1 MARTTGSTAEIT
13 ERRILEAAR
22 ELFTER
28 GYAGT
33 SIRDI
38 AERLSM
44 TKAALYYH
52 SQNKQDVLAALVE
65 PWLREMDELAA
76 WAEPQHPLD
85 REEALRRTIAFL
97 AS

>member
-1 MARTTGSTAEIT
+1 MARTAGSHAEIT
-13 ERRILEAAR
+13 QQRILEAAR
-22 ELFTER
+22 ELFAER

-52 SQNKQDVLAALVE
+52 FPGKQDVLVALV
-65 PWLREMDELAA
+65 
-76 WAEPQHPLD
+76 
-85 REEALRRTIAFL
+85 
-97 AS
+97 